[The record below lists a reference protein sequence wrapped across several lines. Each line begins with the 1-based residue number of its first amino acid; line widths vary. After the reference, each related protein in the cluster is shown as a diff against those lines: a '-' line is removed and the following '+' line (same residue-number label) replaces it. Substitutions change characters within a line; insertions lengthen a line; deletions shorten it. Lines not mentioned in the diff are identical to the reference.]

1 MLEAIKTAFSP
12 QNDQKVLDP
21 LKQLGNREIEI
32 LKSKGYDLDF
42 LKQVMP
48 QGGLNFDEEYVTYGN
63 GYSRCVTVYH
73 YTKNPTLFLVGQSH
87 EQSSYSGHTRC

>member
-1 MLEAIKTAFSP
+1 MLETIKSVFAP
-12 QNDQKVLDP
+12 QDNQKVLDP

-42 LKQVMP
+42 LKQLMP

-73 YTKNPTLFLVGQSH
+73 YTKIQRFLVGQSH
-87 EQSSYSGHTRC
+87 EQSSYSGYTRC

>member
-32 LKSKGYDLDF
+32 LKSKRFFKTSDA
-42 LKQVMP
+42 
-48 QGGLNFDEEYVTYGN
+48 
-63 GYSRCVTVYH
+63 
-73 YTKNPTLFLVGQSH
+73 
-87 EQSSYSGHTRC
+87 TRWFKF

>member
-32 LKSKGYDLDF
+32 LKCKGYDLDF

-48 QGGLNFDEEYVTYGN
+48 QGG
-63 GYSRCVTVYH
+63 
-73 YTKNPTLFLVGQSH
+73 
-87 EQSSYSGHTRC
+87 

>member
-21 LKQLGNREIEI
+21 LKQLGNREIEV

-42 LKQVMP
+42 FKTS
-48 QGGLNFDEEYVTYGN
+48 DA
-63 GYSRCVTVYH
+63 
-73 YTKNPTLFLVGQSH
+73 
-87 EQSSYSGHTRC
+87 TRWIKFR

>member
-73 YTKNPTLFLVGQSH
+73 YTKILRFLVGQSH

>member
-73 YTKNPTLFLVGQSH
+73 YTKIQRFFGWPIS
-87 EQSSYSGHTRC
+87 

>member
-42 LKQVMP
+42 LRQVMP
-48 QGGLNFDEEYVTYGN
+48 QGGLNFD
-63 GYSRCVTVYH
+63 
-73 YTKNPTLFLVGQSH
+73 
-87 EQSSYSGHTRC
+87 

>member
-1 MLEAIKTAFSP
+1 MLEAIKIAFSP

-73 YTKNPTLFLVGQSH
+73 YTKIHAFLVGQSH